1 MVGRDV
7 PRLWNTKAHPLE
19 VPTALCSSL
28 SAMRAVGA
36 LLATGAT
43 LLGVAAPLT
52 VGAQVGPITYT
63 CVDSKG
69 NKRSSDRPIPECSDR
84 EQRVLNKD
92 GSLRR
97 VIPPAP
103 SPSRPGASGQR

>member
-1 MVGRDV
+1 
-7 PRLWNTKAHPLE
+7 
-19 VPTALCSSL
+19 
-28 SAMRAVGA
+28 MRAGA
-36 LLATGAT
+36 FVVAAV
-43 LLGVAAPLT
+43 LLGAAAPSAF
-52 VGAQVGPITYT
+52 GAPQGPLTYT

-97 VIPPAP
+97 VIPPTP
-103 SPSRPGASGQR
+103 EPPKPRASGQG

>member
-1 MVGRDV
+1 
-7 PRLWNTKAHPLE
+7 
-19 VPTALCSSL
+19 
-28 SAMRAVGA
+28 MRAGA
-36 LLATGAT
+36 FVAAAT
-43 LLGVAAPLT
+43 LLGVPALSA
-52 VGAQVGPITYT
+52 VGAPGGALTYT

-97 VIPPAP
+97 VIPPTP
-103 SPSRPGASGQR
+103 EPPKPRASGQG

>member
-1 MVGRDV
+1 
-7 PRLWNTKAHPLE
+7 
-19 VPTALCSSL
+19 
-28 SAMRAVGA
+28 MRAAGA
-36 LLATGAT
+36 FVAAAT
-43 LLGVAAPLT
+43 LLGISALDAFGAPGGTL
-52 VGAQVGPITYT
+52 TYT

-97 VIPPAP
+97 VIPPTPERPKP
-103 SPSRPGASGQR
+103 SASGQG

>member
-1 MVGRDV
+1 
-7 PRLWNTKAHPLE
+7 
-19 VPTALCSSL
+19 
-28 SAMRAVGA
+28 MRAGAFVAAAVLLGAAAPSAVGA
-36 LLATGAT
+36 PQG
-43 LLGVAAPLT
+43 PL
-52 VGAQVGPITYT
+52 TYT

-97 VIPPAP
+97 VIPPTP
-103 SPSRPGASGQR
+103 EPPKPRASGQG